1 MAPWTSTRATELL
14 KRHRHMCAFF
24 NSADEEYRVT
34 LPFMREGL
42 MRGER
47 ILNILRDRDRPEH
60 GRRMRGGGIDVEA
73 SLLSGQMEIQRAH
86 DVYLPD
92 GKFDKE
98 GMLAF
103 VRRTLDD
110 SAASPYPAM
119 RVVAHC
125 ECVLQDRRSAADFL
139 EYEARLNHLLPQYP
153 DQAICVFDSQ
163 QVGAEVAL
171 DIFRT
176 HPVVILGGMV
186 RENPFYEAPDT
197 FLKELA
203 QRYA

>member
-1 MAPWTSTRATELL
+1 MAPWTSADATELL

-24 NSADEEYRVT
+24 NSAEEEYRVT

-60 GRRMRGGGIDVEA
+60 GRRLRQGGIDVEA
-73 SLLSGQMEIQRAH
+73 SLLSGQLQVDRAR

-92 GKFDKE
+92 GRFDKE

-103 VRRTLDD
+103 VQRTLDE
-110 SAASPYPAM
+110 SAASGFGAT

-125 ECVLQDRRSAADFL
+125 ECVLHDRRSAADFL
-139 EYEARLNHLLPQYP
+139 EYETRLNYLLPQYP

-186 RENPFYEAPDT
+186 RANPFYEAPDRLLRE
-197 FLKELA
+197 FAL
-203 QRYA
+203 RYA